1 MIERLHYLE
10 EPQLSTESDEITIIH
25 NSSNGRDNSKHI
37 EGCLLEGAY
46 FCAPGRSEDLVR
58 DLSLHL
64 KPGHSVLITGS
75 SSAGKT
81 SLLRVLRGLWRLS
94 RGSLKV
100 NHAPGP
106 KGVLFLPQKPYLT
119 DGSLREQVKI
129 NLNSSN
135 FSIT

>member
-1 MIERLHYLE
+1 MTS
-10 EPQLSTESDEITIIH
+10 PSFIIH
-25 NSSNGRDNSKHI
+25 QTEGIVQNISKAACWK
-37 EGCLLEGAY
+37 EP

-119 DGSLREQVKI
+119 DGSLREQVKLI
-129 NLNSSN
+129 LNSTNVNITSN
-135 FSIT
+135 LSDVFFRSRIL